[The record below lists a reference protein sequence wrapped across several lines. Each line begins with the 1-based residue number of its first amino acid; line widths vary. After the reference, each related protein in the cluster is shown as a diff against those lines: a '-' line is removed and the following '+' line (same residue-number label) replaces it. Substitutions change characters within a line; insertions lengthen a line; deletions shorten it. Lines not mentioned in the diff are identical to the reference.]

1 MKSIFPLLFLLLPA
15 AIFAQNTAPDTLRT
29 YDLDEVTI
37 KGFSNKFYRDS
48 SATVAKLPLK
58 DLENPQVY
66 NSISNRLLTEQ
77 VVTNMNDA
85 LKNATGVARL
95 WESTGR
101 GGDGAEFYSMRGF
114 AVQPTMVNGVP
125 SINNG
130 ALDPANIERIEVIK
144 GPSGTLFGSP
154 LISYGGL
161 INVTTKRPYDFFGG
175 SVGYVAGSFGL
186 NRFTADVNLPL
197 GKGTAARLNAA
208 FHEENSFQ
216 DAGFAMRFYLAPSFS
231 IKASERLT
239 FLVNTEFLSSEAANA
254 PMVFLN
260 RYAPLSFS
268 EMAIFEKN
276 YENSFTSNDLAIRN
290 PTLGVQAQAIYKL
303 GGGWTSQTVLSR
315 SSARTDDYYHYLWD
329 DSNGDTF
336 TRFISKRN
344 GETVTT
350 DFQQNFIGDFE
361 LGGLRN
367 RVVVGVDYFK
377 SNILNSSTGWVANGT
392 VSLSQGTDTGDLT
405 QAGVDALLIGSFEG
419 NSDAESEVMSAYI
432 SDVINFTPSLSAMAS
447 MRIDRFD
454 GRASYWQTD
463 KTEGQVA
470 VSPKFGL
477 VWQPILGKVSVFG
490 NYMNGFV
497 NVAPV
502 QVADVDGSNPRLA
515 TFDPEQANQY
525 EFGVKTNLI
534 KDKIAVTA
542 SYYDITVKNRVMG
555 DPENVNNSIQG
566 GEVNSKGYEISLVAS
581 PVSGLNIVAGYS
593 HNDSKVTKDNPG
605 DGYLGLRPEEAGPS
619 DLVNFWA
626 SYTVQMGKLAG
637 LGLGFGGNYASEY
650 MTLNRANTGTFTL
663 PSYTVLNAA
672 LSYTKSRY
680 NLILKVDNLT
690 DERYWSGWSTVT
702 PQRLRSV
709 SLALNYKF

>member
-1 MKSIFPLLFLLLPA
+1 MKSIFQLLFFLSPF
-15 AIFAQNTAPDTLRT
+15 AIYAQNTATDSLRT
-29 YDLDEVTI
+29 YNLDEVTV
-37 KGFSNKFYRDS
+37 KGFTNIFYRDS
-48 SATVAKLPLK
+48 STTVAKLPLK

-66 NSISNRLLTEQ
+66 NSISNRLLSEQ

-85 LKNATGVARL
+85 LKNATGVFRL

-114 AVQPTMVNGVP
+114 AVQPSMVNGVP

-175 SVGYVAGSFGL
+175 KVGYVAGGFGL

-197 GKGTAARLNAA
+197 GKGNAARLNAA
-208 FHEENSFQ
+208 YHNENTFQ
-216 DAGFAMRFYLAPSFS
+216 DAGFRNSFYIAPSFS
-231 IKASERLT
+231 IQASERLT
-239 FLVNTEFLSSEAANA
+239 FQLNTEFLNNEAANA

-260 RYAPLSFS
+260 RYAPLSFNN
-268 EMAIFEKN
+268 IDVFKKN
-276 YENSFTSNDLAIRN
+276 YEKSFTSNDLSIHN
-290 PTLGVQAQAIYKL
+290 PTIGIQAQAIYKI

-315 SSARTDDYYHYLWD
+315 SSAKTDGYYQYLWD

-344 GETVTT
+344 GETIST
-350 DFQQNFIGDFE
+350 DVQQNFIGDFQ
-361 LGGLRN
+361 LGSLRN
-367 RVVVGVDYFK
+367 RLVVGVDYFK
-377 SNILNSSTGWVANGT
+377 ANILNSSSGWVADGT
-392 VSLSQGTDTGDLT
+392 VSIGTGEDTGDLT
-405 QAGVDALLIGSFEG
+405 QAGMDNLLIGSFEG
-419 NSDAESEVMSAYI
+419 NSDAESEVMSAYV
-432 SDVINFTPSLSAMAS
+432 SDVVNLLPSLAAMAS
-447 MRIDRFD
+447 VRIDRFD
-454 GRASYWQTD
+454 GRTSYWQTD
-463 KTEGQVA
+463 KTDGQVA

-477 VWQPILGKVSVFG
+477 VWQPVLNKVSVFG

-502 QVADVDGSNPRLA
+502 QVTDIDGSNPRLA

-525 EFGVKTNLI
+525 EFGVKSNLL
-534 KDKIAVTA
+534 KDKISLTV
-542 SYYDITVKNRVMG
+542 SYYNIAVKNRVMS

-566 GEVNSKGYEISLVAS
+566 GEVESKGYEISLVAS
-581 PVSGLNIVAGYS
+581 PINGLNLVAGYS
-593 HNDSKVTKDNPG
+593 HNDSKVIKDNPG
-605 DGYLGLRPEEAGPS
+605 DGYVGLRPEEAGPA

-626 SYTVQMGKLAG
+626 SYTIPAGKLAG
-637 LGLGFGGNYASEY
+637 LGIGFGGNHASENK
-650 MTLNRANTGTFTL
+650 TLNRSNIGTFIL

-672 LSYTKSRY
+672 LSYTKNRY
-680 NLILKVDNLT
+680 SIILKLDNLT
-690 DERYWSGWSTVT
+690 DERYWTGWSTIT
-702 PQRLRSV
+702 PQRLRSTSV
-709 SLALNYKF
+709 SLNYTF